1 MGKTRRIVLLI
12 LVGLAVGI
20 GPAGRGQPGTGNQ
33 EPAPDFN
40 LRKFNLG
47 RVKLSDYRGKVV
59 LVNFWATWCPPC
71 VKEIP
76 DFVALTDDYGE
87 KGLIIL
93 GISLDKNP
101 QQVLPGFIRKY
112 KINYPILLDDGR
124 VAGVYGGVT
133 AIPTTFLV
141 DREGNIRQK
150 YVGART
156 RSVFEADIK
165 KLLE

>member
-1 MGKTRRIVLLI
+1 MEKTRRIVLLI

-20 GPAGRGQPGTGNQ
+20 GPAGVGQARAENRG
-33 EPAPDFN
+33 PAPDFN

-59 LVNFWATWCPPC
+59 LINFWATWCPPC
-71 VKEIP
+71 IKEIP
-76 DFVALTDDYGE
+76 DFVALTDEYEE
-87 KGLIIL
+87 KGLVIL

-112 KINYPILLDDGR
+112 KINYPVLLDDGR
-124 VAGVYGGVT
+124 VAGAYGGVT

-141 DREGNIRQK
+141 DREGNIREK
-150 YVGART
+150 YVGARS
-156 RSVFEADIK
+156 RSVFENDIK
-165 KLLE
+165 RLLE